1 MTANQP
7 ITVGFIGLG
16 NMGSGMTRNL
26 QLAGFPLVVND
37 IRRESAEALFAAASA
52 GAAPV
57 TWGAN
62 PGEVARLSDVVI
74 TMLPTPRHVDAVF
87 NGPTGILSG
96 IADGGTWVD
105 MSTSVPEVAVRAR
118 TEQAHRGLHIL
129 DAPVSGMSV
138 GASTGMLQ
146 IFVGGD
152 AADVERLRPV
162 FEAMGDPE
170 RILHVG
176 EAGTGYA
183 VKLMINQLWF
193 SHLVATAEVLAIGV
207 KAGVDLEVLRQSL
220 IASPAN
226 SNFVQNDV
234 LSILDNGDYDEGFAI
249 ALACKDLGLSID
261 LARSVGVPA
270 ELSAV
275 VEQIY
280 RRAKA
285 QYGDLAGEMTP
296 VKLYE
301 DLIGVELRRADV
313 ADAEAAAIAVAVS
326 ASVAAASVALAE
338 EVLAEVEEV
347 LADAALADE
356 VPAQTVSPI
365 AEEVSA

>member
-1 MTANQP
+1 MTELHATGLP
-7 ITVGFIGLG
+7 TVGFIGLG

-26 QLAGFPLVVND
+26 QKAGYPLVVTD
-37 IRRESAEALFAAASA
+37 IRQEAAAELVAGGARWAESAAEVAAS
-52 GAAPV
+52 
-57 TWGAN
+57 
-62 PGEVARLSDVVI
+62 SDLVI
-74 TMLPTPRHVDAVF
+74 TMLPTPRHVDAVV
-87 NGPTGILSG
+87 NGPTGILAG
-96 IADGGTWVD
+96 IADGGTWID
-105 MSTSVPEVAVRAR
+105 MSTSVPDVAAAVRRDRADR
-118 TEQAHRGLHIL
+118 SLHIL

-138 GASTGMLQ
+138 GAANGMLQ

-152 AADVERLRPV
+152 AEDVARLRPV

-176 EAGTGYA
+176 SAGAGYA
-183 VKLMINQLWF
+183 IKLMINQLWF

-207 KAGVDLEVLRQSL
+207 KAGVDLDVLRSSL

-226 SNFVQNDV
+226 SNFVENDV
-234 LSILDNGDYDEGFAI
+234 LSILDHGDYDEGFAI

-275 VEQIY
+275 VEQVY

-301 DLIGVELRRADV
+301 DLIGVQLRR
-313 ADAEAAAIAVAVS
+313 EKVS
-326 ASVAAASVALAE
+326 A
-338 EVLAEVEEV
+338 
-347 LADAALADE
+347 
-356 VPAQTVSPI
+356 
-365 AEEVSA
+365 

>member
-1 MTANQP
+1 MSTTSP
-7 ITVGFIGLG
+7 TRVGFIGLG

-26 QLAGFPLVVND
+26 QKAGFDLVVTD
-37 IRRESAEALFAAASA
+37 IRRESADQLVADGAEWAETPAEVAAA
-52 GAAPV
+52 
-57 TWGAN
+57 
-62 PGEVARLSDVVI
+62 SDVVI
-74 TMLPTPRHVDAVF
+74 TMLPTPRHVESVV
-87 NGPTGILSG
+87 NGPNGILAG

-105 MSTSVPEVAVRAR
+105 MSTSVPEVAQRVRA
-118 TEQAHRGLHIL
+118 ENPERGLRIL
-129 DAPVSGMSV
+129 DAPVSGMSI
-138 GASTGMLQ
+138 GAANGMLQ
-146 IFVGGD
+146 IFIGGEE
-152 AADVERLRPV
+152 ADVARLRPV

-176 EAGTGYA
+176 AAGAGYA

-207 KAGVDLEVLRQSL
+207 KAGVDLSVLRNSL

-261 LARSVGVPA
+261 LARSVGAPA
-270 ELSAV
+270 ELSAL

-280 RRAKA
+280 RRARA

-301 DLIGVELRRADV
+301 DLIGVNLRLER
-313 ADAEAAAIAVAVS
+313 
-326 ASVAAASVALAE
+326 
-338 EVLAEVEEV
+338 VLV
-347 LADAALADE
+347 
-356 VPAQTVSPI
+356 
-365 AEEVSA
+365 

>member
-1 MTANQP
+1 MSFETP
-7 ITVGFIGLG
+7 TRIGFIGLG

-26 QLAGFPLVVND
+26 QKAGFDLIVND
-37 IRRESAEALFAAASA
+37 IRRESADDLIAGGAAWADTPAGVAAA
-52 GAAPV
+52 
-57 TWGAN
+57 
-62 PGEVARLSDVVI
+62 SDVVI
-74 TMLPTPRHVDAVF
+74 TMLPTPRHVDTVV
-87 NGPTGILSG
+87 NGPQGILAG

-105 MSTSVPEVAVRAR
+105 MSTSVPDVANRVRADHATR
-118 TEQAHRGLHIL
+118 KLNIL

-138 GASTGMLQ
+138 GAANGMLQ
-146 IFVGGD
+146 IFVGGNP
-152 AADVERLRPV
+152 ADVERLRPV

-176 EAGTGYA
+176 GAGTGYA

-193 SHLVATAEVLAIGV
+193 SHLVATAEVLSIGV
-207 KAGVDLEVLRQSL
+207 KAGVDLAVLRNSL

-226 SNFVQNDV
+226 SNFIQSDV

-270 ELSAV
+270 ELSSL

-280 RRAKA
+280 RRARA
-285 QYGDLAGEMTP
+285 QYGDSAGEMTP

-301 DLIGVELRRADV
+301 DLIGLDLRLAPV
-313 ADAEAAAIAVAVS
+313 AESAVS
-326 ASVAAASVALAE
+326 A
-338 EVLAEVEEV
+338 
-347 LADAALADE
+347 
-356 VPAQTVSPI
+356 
-365 AEEVSA
+365 

>member
-1 MTANQP
+1 MSTTSP
-7 ITVGFIGLG
+7 TRIGFIGLG

-26 QLAGFPLVVND
+26 QKAGFDLVVND
-37 IRRESAEALFAAASA
+37 IRRDSADQLVANGAEWAATPAEVAAA
-52 GAAPV
+52 
-57 TWGAN
+57 T
-62 PGEVARLSDVVI
+62 DVVI
-74 TMLPTPRHVDAVF
+74 TMLPTPRHVETVV
-87 NGPTGILSG
+87 NGPAGILAG

-105 MSTSVPEVAVRAR
+105 MSTSVPEVAQRVRAENPQR
-118 TEQAHRGLHIL
+118 NLHIL

-138 GASTGMLQ
+138 GAATGMLQ
-146 IFVGGD
+146 IFVGGED
-152 AADVERLRPV
+152 ADVARLRPV

-176 EAGTGYA
+176 AAGAGYT

-207 KAGVDLEVLRQSL
+207 KAGVDLAVLRNSL

-234 LSILDNGDYDEGFAI
+234 LSILDHGDYDEGFAI

-261 LARSVGVPA
+261 LARSVGAPA
-270 ELSAV
+270 ELSAL

-280 RRAKA
+280 RRARA

-301 DLIGVELRRADV
+301 DLIGVDLRL
-313 ADAEAAAIAVAVS
+313 EK
-326 ASVAAASVALAE
+326 
-338 EVLAEVEEV
+338 VLV
-347 LADAALADE
+347 
-356 VPAQTVSPI
+356 
-365 AEEVSA
+365 

>member
-1 MTANQP
+1 MTHAVLP
-7 ITVGFIGLG
+7 TVGFIGLG

-26 QLAGFPLVVND
+26 QRAGFPLVVND
-37 IRRESAEALFAAASA
+37 LRRESAAELVAGGARWAATPAEAAA
-52 GAAPV
+52 
-57 TWGAN
+57 
-62 PGEVARLSDVVI
+62 ESDVVI
-74 TMLPTPRHVDAVF
+74 TMLPTPRHVDAVV
-87 NGPTGILSG
+87 NGPEGILAG

-105 MSTSVPEVAVRAR
+105 MSTSVPEVADAVRR
-118 TEQAHRGLHIL
+118 AHGARGLRIL

-138 GASTGMLQ
+138 GAANGMLQ
-146 IFVGGD
+146 IFVGGE
-152 AADVERLRPV
+152 AEDVARLRPV
-162 FEAMGDPE
+162 FEAMGDPD

-176 EAGTGYA
+176 GAGAGYA

-207 KAGVDLEVLRQSL
+207 KAGVDLDVLRDSL

-226 SNFVQNDV
+226 SNFVEHDV
-234 LSILDNGDYDEGFAI
+234 LSILDRGDYDEGFAI
-249 ALACKDLGLSID
+249 SLACKDLGLSID

-296 VKLYE
+296 VQLYE
-301 DLIGVELRRADV
+301 DLIGRPLRR
-313 ADAEAAAIAVAVS
+313 EAVA
-326 ASVAAASVALAE
+326 A
-338 EVLAEVEEV
+338 
-347 LADAALADE
+347 
-356 VPAQTVSPI
+356 
-365 AEEVSA
+365 

>member
-1 MTANQP
+1 MSSTSP
-7 ITVGFIGLG
+7 TRVGFIGLG

-26 QLAGFPLVVND
+26 QLSGFELVVTD
-37 IRRESAEALFAAASA
+37 IRRESADQLVANGAEWADTAAEVAAA
-52 GAAPV
+52 
-57 TWGAN
+57 TD
-62 PGEVARLSDVVI
+62 LVI
-74 TMLPTPRHVDAVF
+74 TMLPTPRHVDTVV
-87 NGPTGILSG
+87 NGPTGILAG

-105 MSTSVPEVAVRAR
+105 MSTSVPEVAQRVRADH
-118 TEQAHRGLHIL
+118 AHRNLRIL

-138 GASTGMLQ
+138 GAASGMLQ

-152 AADVERLRPV
+152 EADVARLRPV

-176 EAGTGYA
+176 AAGTGYA

-207 KAGVDLEVLRQSL
+207 KAGVDLAVLRNSL

-234 LSILDNGDYDEGFAI
+234 LSILDHGDYDEGFAI

-261 LARSVGVPA
+261 LARSVGAPS
-270 ELSAV
+270 ELSAL

-280 RRAKA
+280 RRARA
-285 QYGDLAGEMTP
+285 QYGDLAGEMSP

-301 DLIGVELRRADV
+301 DLIGVDLRL
-313 ADAEAAAIAVAVS
+313 E
-326 ASVAAASVALAE
+326 
-338 EVLAEVEEV
+338 
-347 LADAALADE
+347 
-356 VPAQTVSPI
+356 TVVI
-365 AEEVSA
+365 

>member
-1 MTANQP
+1 MSTTSP
-7 ITVGFIGLG
+7 TRIGFIGLG

-26 QLAGFPLVVND
+26 QKAGFDLVVND
-37 IRRESAEALFAAASA
+37 IRRESADQLVANGAEWAATPAEVAAA
-52 GAAPV
+52 
-57 TWGAN
+57 T
-62 PGEVARLSDVVI
+62 DVVI
-74 TMLPTPRHVDAVF
+74 TMLPTPRNVETVV
-87 NGPTGILSG
+87 NGPAGILAG

-105 MSTSVPEVAVRAR
+105 MSTSVPEVAQRVRAENAQR
-118 TEQAHRGLHIL
+118 NLHIL

-138 GASTGMLQ
+138 GAATGMLQ
-146 IFVGGD
+146 IFVGGED
-152 AADVERLRPV
+152 ADVARLRPV

-176 EAGTGYA
+176 AAGAGYT

-207 KAGVDLEVLRQSL
+207 KAGVDLAVLRNSL

-234 LSILDNGDYDEGFAI
+234 LSILDHGDYDEGFAI

-261 LARSVGVPA
+261 LARSVGAPS
-270 ELSAV
+270 ELSAL

-280 RRAKA
+280 RRARA

-301 DLIGVELRRADV
+301 DLIGVDLRL
-313 ADAEAAAIAVAVS
+313 EK
-326 ASVAAASVALAE
+326 
-338 EVLAEVEEV
+338 VL
-347 LADAALADE
+347 
-356 VPAQTVSPI
+356 P
-365 AEEVSA
+365 